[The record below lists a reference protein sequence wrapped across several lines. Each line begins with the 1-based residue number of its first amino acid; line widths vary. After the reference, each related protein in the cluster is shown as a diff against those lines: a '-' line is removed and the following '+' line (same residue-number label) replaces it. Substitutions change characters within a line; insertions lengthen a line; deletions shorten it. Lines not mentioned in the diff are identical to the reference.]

1 MKKIT
6 IEIETVNAA
15 FEDYND
21 GFTETAHILESI
33 ADKIIIGD
41 ILSYH
46 ILFDSNGNNCGRITI
61 EQGDS
66 YETSV

>member
-21 GFTETAHILESI
+21 GFTETAHLLEAI
-33 ADKIIIGD
+33 ASEMVAGNYPTCHGYT
-41 ILSYH
+41 LH
-46 ILFDSNGNNCGRITI
+46 DSNGNVCGKVTI
-61 EQGDS
+61 E
-66 YETSV
+66 

>member
-21 GFTETAHILESI
+21 GFTEATNIIEGLL
-33 ADKIIIGD
+33 DKMIKGFYSSG
-41 ILSYH
+41 SYY
-46 ILFDSNGNNCGRITI
+46 ILFDSNGNNCGKVII
-61 EQGDS
+61 E
-66 YETSV
+66 